1 MEYILEYKSFKLNEA
16 GKKIKKYKKVKVGDT
31 AFENPDGG
39 GSNEIGKIV
48 WKGSFKELKKSEYE
62 SFIQEWEDN
71 SGDSPEGYDLV
82 VVDVPR
88 HGEVLMN
95 YNNDPSGAVV
105 YK

>member
-1 MEYILEYKSFKLNEA
+1 MEHILEYESFKLNEA
-16 GKKIKKYKKVKVGDT
+16 EGKIKKYKKVKVGDV

-48 WKGSFKELKKSEYE
+48 WVGKLKNSDRDGLI
-62 SFIQEWEDN
+62 SDWEDN
-71 SGDSPEGYDLV
+71 SGESPVGYDLV
-82 VVDVPR
+82 VVDIPK